1 MRGERNDGNVTAEAQ
16 RAQRRAEKDRNT
28 GERQRPTPW
37 ALLLSAAPPSPL
49 RLCVVVSVV
58 VLSVLALGSSG
69 SSAAAAE
76 DGVGKKTALAASVA
90 TGFPVAAQRVY
101 DVDRDGKA
109 DLVAVGEHGEVRVWR
124 HDAASG
130 AVGSKP
136 VGSLV
141 LRYPDRTLLAVA
153 DLLGGGAAPQ
163 LVEMTKD
170 GVFLHRV
177 EPDGSW
183 SRAQDCVAPR
193 TKLPIRVGRPTFA
206 EIARDVNGDGR
217 ADLVLPRGEECE
229 LWLNGGADAQTGLPT
244 FTKAASIR
252 VRLTRESQSKG
263 EALSDVLEESFR
275 IPNLSI
281 VDVNGDGR
289 RDLYVENGK
298 QRAWHLQRE
307 DGTFPASPD
316 VTLDL
321 NIFRD
326 TTPEA
331 SVQLG
336 KTLAGGDDQR
346 METRDL
352 DGDSI
357 PDYVIAHR
365 RKVWV
370 FHGTKAGPQFTEPS
384 DILRVGDDVT
394 MLMLLNLD
402 DDAYPDLLLARVQ
415 VPTIA
420 TLLRGLVSEWDL
432 EIASLGYASAGGK
445 KFETTPRWK
454 GAIDVRLPALLG
466 LIKNPE
472 PLIRKFEDVA
482 KKFRRTIAGDFDG
495 DGREDVAL
503 VADDG
508 ARVDVYV
515 SKLDPAKPPKGAE
528 KAVGD
533 VLFGEEKQV
542 WDIDTI
548 LNWLGDVAERQA
560 ARRTGGAAPVAAW
573 KFRDGAE
580 WRRTGVECG
589 DVDGDGRAE
598 IVVAY
603 DHDGAEG
610 VFDVIKVQ

>member
-1 MRGERNDGNVTAEAQ
+1 M
-16 RAQRRAEKDRNT
+16 RRA
-28 GERQRPTPW
+28 
-37 ALLLSAAPPSPL
+37 ALASAFVVALVAAPA
-49 RLCVVVSVV
+49 VS
-58 VLSVLALGSSG
+58 
-69 SSAAAAE
+69 AE
-76 DGVGKKTALAASVA
+76 DGPRKKTSLVTSIA
-90 TGFPVAAQRVY
+90 TGFPVAAERVY

-124 HDAASG
+124 RDAATG
-130 AVGSKP
+130 ALGSKP
-136 VGSLV
+136 AGSLV

-170 GVFLHRV
+170 GVFIHRV
-177 EPDGSW
+177 EPDGAW
-183 SRAQDCVAPR
+183 SRAQEPVAPR
-193 TKLPIRVGRPTFA
+193 AKLGIRVGRPTFA
-206 EIARDVNGDGR
+206 DIARDVNGDGR
-217 ADLVLPRGEECE
+217 ADLVLPRGDECE
-229 LWLNGGADAQTGLPT
+229 LWLNGGPDAQTGLPT
-244 FTKAASIR
+244 FTKAASIH
-252 VRLTRESQSKG
+252 VKLQRESQTKDD
-263 EALSDVLEESFR
+263 ALSDVLEESFR

-298 QRAWHLQRE
+298 TRAWHLQRE
-307 DGTFPASPD
+307 DGSFPASPD

-321 NIFRD
+321 SIFRD

-336 KTLAGGDDQR
+336 RTLAGGDDQR
-346 METRDL
+346 LETRDL
-352 DGDSI
+352 DGDGI

-370 FHGTKAGPQFTEPS
+370 FHGGKAGPQFTEPS

-402 DDAYPDLLLARVQ
+402 GDQYPDLLLARVQ

-432 EIASLGYASAGGK
+432 EISSLGYASLGGK
-445 KFETTPRWK
+445 KFDTTPKWK
-454 GAIDVRLPALLG
+454 GAIDVRLPALIG
-466 LIKNPE
+466 VIKNPE

-482 KKFRRTIAGDFDG
+482 KKFRRTVGGDFDG

-503 VADDG
+503 VSDDG

-515 SKLDPAKPPKGAE
+515 SKLEAGKSPEDGE

-533 VLFGEEKQV
+533 VLFGEEKKV
-542 WDIDTI
+542 WEIDTI
-548 LNWLGDVAERQA
+548 LHWLADVAERQA

-573 KFRDGAE
+573 KFREGAE
-580 WRRTGVECG
+580 WRRTGVEAG

-603 DHDGAEG
+603 DRDGVEG
-610 VFDVIKVQ
+610 VFDVVRVE

>member
-1 MRGERNDGNVTAEAQ
+1 LRLETS
-16 RAQRRAEKDRNT
+16 
-28 GERQRPTPW
+28 
-37 ALLLSAAPPSPL
+37 LLSVTS
-49 RLCVVVSVV
+49 VSSVV
-58 VLSVLALGSSG
+58 KAFAFAVLVG
-69 SSAAAAE
+69 SAAAAE
-76 DGVGKKTALAASVA
+76 DGPGTKTVLATSVA

-101 DVDRDGKA
+101 DVDGDGKA
-109 DLVAVGEHGEVRVWR
+109 DVVAVGDRGEVRVWR

-130 AVGSKP
+130 TLGAKP
-136 VGSLV
+136 VGALV

-153 DLLGGGAAPQ
+153 DLLGGGAPPQ

-170 GVFLHRV
+170 GVFVHRV
-177 EPDGSW
+177 EKDGSW
-183 SRAQDCVAPR
+183 SRAQECVAPR
-193 TKLPIRVGRPTFA
+193 AKLPIRVGRPTFA
-206 EIARDVNGDGR
+206 DIARDVNGDGR
-217 ADLVLPRGEECE
+217 ADLVLPRGDDCE
-229 LWLNGGADAQTGLPT
+229 LWLNGGADAQTGLPS

-252 VRLTRESQSKG
+252 VRLMRESISKG

-336 KTLAGGDDQR
+336 RTLAGGDDQR

-352 DGDSI
+352 DGDTI

-402 DDAYPDLLLARVQ
+402 DDEYPDLLLARVQ

-432 EIASLGYASAGGK
+432 EIASAGYANAGGR
-445 KFETTPRWK
+445 KFETTPKWK
-454 GAIDVRLPALLG
+454 GAIDVRLPALIG
-466 LIKNPE
+466 VMKNPE
-472 PLIRKFEDVA
+472 PLLRKFEDVA
-482 KKFRRTIAGDFDG
+482 RKFRGTIPGDFDG

-503 VADDG
+503 VSDDG
-508 ARVDVYV
+508 VRVDVYV
-515 SKLDPAKPPKGAE
+515 SKIDPSKPPKGAE

-533 VLFGEEKQV
+533 ALFGEERQV
-542 WDIDTI
+542 WDLDTI
-548 LNWLGDVAERQA
+548 LSWLGDVAERQA
-560 ARRTGGAAPVAAW
+560 ARRTGGAAPVTAW

-580 WRRTGVECG
+580 WRRTGVESG

-598 IVVAY
+598 IVVEY
-603 DHDGAEG
+603 SRDGGEG
-610 VFDVIKVQ
+610 VFDVVRVR